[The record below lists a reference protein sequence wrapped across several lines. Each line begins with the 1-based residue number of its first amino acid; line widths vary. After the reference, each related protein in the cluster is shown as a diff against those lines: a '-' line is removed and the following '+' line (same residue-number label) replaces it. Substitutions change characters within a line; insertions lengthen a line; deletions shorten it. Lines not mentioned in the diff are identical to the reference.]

1 MKVTHAS
8 ICLLGILG
16 VTAASSPVLAQP
28 SPCPALTPIVLAG
41 QTNLAFIDTNGNMML
56 DASDCVLTGVGQQ
69 TGMMGSVAMGNACYT
84 AQQGSPP
91 FITGCND
98 TYPGTA
104 DLDSSSGEGSAED
117 TIGGITIMYSSGSSS
132 PSPSPSPAIGG
143 PGGAGGFPVPLI
155 SASVVEEGMVLGEGL
170 LCDAGGPAV
179 RATIRGVSGI
189 ARFNRVS
196 IGGVVHGCAPL
207 PFPLTTGGQATF
219 PLCIPIGTG
228 NPQGGLQGGPIYVEF
243 PLNSLPG
250 CGGFQTPSAS
260 EWGLLGLAS
269 VLLVLGTWALRRRPA
284 FGAALPQI

>member
-1 MKVTHAS
+1 MKVAHPT
-8 ICLLGILG
+8 IGLLGILV
-16 VTAASSPVLAQP
+16 VTAASAPVLAQP
-28 SPCPALTPIVLAG
+28 SPCPPLTPIVLAG

-84 AQQGSPP
+84 AMQGSPP

-98 TYPGTA
+98 TYPGMA
-104 DLDSSSGEGSAED
+104 DLDSSSGEGSATESL
-117 TIGGITIMYSSGSSS
+117 GVTIMYSSDSSS

-143 PGGAGGFPVPLI
+143 PGGAGGFPVPLV
-155 SASVVEEGMVLGEGL
+155 SASVFDEGMLLGEGM

-179 RATIRGVSGI
+179 RATVKGVSGI
-189 ARFNRVS
+189 ARFNLIN

-219 PLCIPIGTG
+219 PLCIPVGTSG
-228 NPQGGLQGGPIYVEF
+228 SPEGGLQGGTMYITL
-243 PLNSLPG
+243 PLNNLQG
-250 CGGFQTPSAS
+250 CGGFQTPSAN

-269 VLLVLGTWALRRRPA
+269 ALLVVGTWMLRRRPA
-284 FGAALPQI
+284 FGAALPRV